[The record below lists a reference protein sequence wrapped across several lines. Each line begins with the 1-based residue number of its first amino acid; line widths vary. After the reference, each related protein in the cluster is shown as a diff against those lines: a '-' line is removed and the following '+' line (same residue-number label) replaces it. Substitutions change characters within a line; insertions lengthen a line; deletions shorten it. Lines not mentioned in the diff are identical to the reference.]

1 MTKADKYLIE
11 DIHNILDNGY
21 KDENPRPKYE
31 DGTPAHTISVNH
43 VMRKYDL
50 SKGEF
55 PLCTLRPQAWKT
67 GIREIF
73 TIYQRPTNVLSEM
86 KEMGVTWWDPW
97 DIGDGTIGQRYGAT
111 VKRYDLMNNLIA
123 DIKKDPY
130 ARRKVVSLWQEAD
143 LHETAGLAP
152 CAFLTI
158 WNVRGEYLDMV
169 LVQRSGDMLTASGA
183 GGINE
188 IQYAALLMMIA
199 RVCGLKEGVFTHFV
213 ANEQIYDR
221 HMENADEM
229 LRRAAEAAE
238 TETEAAEAAG
248 AAISEDVAAETD
260 GSKKE
265 GQPMPSPRLVLH
277 KEPGCDFTDITL
289 DDFEMLD
296 YAPMKPQLKFE
307 LGI

>member
-1 MTKADKYLIE
+1 MTKADKYLVD
-11 DIHNILDNGY
+11 DIQNILKNGY
-21 KDENPRPKYE
+21 KDENPRPVYE
-31 DGTPAHTISVNH
+31 DGTPAYTISVNH

-55 PLCTLRPQAWKT
+55 PICTLRYQAWKT

-73 TIYQRPTNVLSEM
+73 TIYQHPTNVLSEM

-111 VKRYDLMNNLIA
+111 VKRYDLIHNLIA

-130 ARRKVVSLWQEAD
+130 GRRKVVSLWQEAD
-143 LHETAGLAP
+143 LRETPGLPP

-158 WNVRGEYLDMV
+158 WNVRGKYLDMC
-169 LVQRSGDMLTASGA
+169 LIQRSGDMLTASGA

-188 IQYAALLMMIA
+188 IQYAALLMMVA
-199 RVCGLKEGVFTHFV
+199 RTCKLEAGTFTHFV

-221 HMENADEM
+221 HMDNAAEM
-229 LRRAAEAAE
+229 LRRAKESEAADSGK
-238 TETEAAEAAG
+238 TPTL
-248 AAISEDVAAETD
+248 
-260 GSKKE
+260 
-265 GQPMPSPRLVLH
+265 RLN
-277 KEPGCDFTDITL
+277 KPYGCVFEEITI
-289 DDFEMLD
+289 DDFEMVD
-296 YAPMKPQLKFE
+296 YTPMKPQLKFE

>member
-1 MTKADKYLIE
+1 MEDSIMTKADKYLVN

-21 KDENPRPKYE
+21 KDVNPRPVYE
-31 DGTPAHTISVNH
+31 DGTPAYTISVNH
-43 VMRKYDL
+43 VVRKYDL

-55 PLCTLRPQAWKT
+55 PICTLRYQAWKT

-73 TIYQRPTNVLSEM
+73 TIYQKPTNVLSEM

-111 VKRYDLMNNLIA
+111 VKRYDLINNLIA

-130 ARRKVVSLWQEAD
+130 GRRKIVSLWQESD
-143 LHETAGLAP
+143 LRETPGLPP

-158 WNVRGEYLDMV
+158 WNVRRNYLDMV

-199 RVCGLKEGVFTHFV
+199 RVTGLEPGVFTHFV

-229 LRRAAEAAE
+229 LRRAAELDAAE
-238 TETEAAEAAG
+238 TAG
-248 AAISEDVAAETD
+248 AEIAIPE
-260 GSKKE
+260 
-265 GQPMPSPRLVLH
+265 LVLH
-277 KEPGCDFTDITL
+277 KESGCEFTDITL
-289 DDFEMLD
+289 DDFEMVN
-296 YAPMKPQLKFE
+296 YAPIKPQLKFE